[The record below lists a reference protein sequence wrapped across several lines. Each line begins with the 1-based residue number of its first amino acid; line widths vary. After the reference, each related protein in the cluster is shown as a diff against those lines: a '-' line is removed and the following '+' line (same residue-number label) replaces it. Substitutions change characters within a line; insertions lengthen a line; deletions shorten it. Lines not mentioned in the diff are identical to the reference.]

1 MGQPHHTL
9 PLELD
14 VCDPK
19 FLLQMRLWA
28 FGATFEMKEIVVATQ
43 KTIVT
48 SRALMA
54 EADRLL
60 ADKRC

>member
-1 MGQPHHTL
+1 MGQPHQAL

-19 FLLQMRLWA
+19 FLSQMRLWA
-28 FGATFEMKEIVVATQ
+28 FSATYEMKEVVVATQ
-43 KTIVT
+43 KTIAT

-60 ADKRC
+60 AVDR